1 MHVRKFFELLKNE
14 KLYIKMSKCE
24 IGKISLLY
32 LGFIIGNFQ
41 LKIDPSMVEVIVNW
55 PKPNTA
61 T

>member
-1 MHVRKFFELLKNE
+1 MHVRKFFELLEKE

-24 IGKISLLY
+24 LGKTSLLY

-41 LKIDPSMVEVIVNW
+41 LKIDPSKVEVIVNW

>member
-1 MHVRKFFELLKNE
+1 MHVGKFFELLEKE

-24 IGKISLLY
+24 LGKTSLLY

-41 LKIDPSMVEVIVNW
+41 LKIDPSKVEVIVNW